1 MHPFRESSRVAQEA
15 RIRRFGGGPVEAPKV
30 VKPVK
35 RAAGGPIPAVKKRLK
50 LANGGSAMEGAG
62 AKKRLDHSSRAPQVN
77 IVIADKPDAG
87 QGPPPMLGGP
97 PMGPPPGLPPGGP
110 PGLPPGG
117 GAPPG
122 GPPGPGAGP
131 PGMGGPPPGGGA
143 MAPALAANPMLK
155 QALAAKM
162 AGAGGGGPPPGM
174 PAMKAG
180 GGVTGQDAG
189 AGSGEGRLEK
199 RRSISR
205 Q

>member
-1 MHPFRESSRVAQEA
+1 MHPFRESSRVETEA

-30 VKPVK
+30 AKPVK
-35 RAAGGPIPAVKKRLK
+35 RAAGGPLTAAKKTRLK
-50 LANGGSAMEGAG
+50 LANGGAAMEGAP
-62 AKKRLDHSSRAPQVN
+62 AKKRLDRTSRAPQVN

-117 GAPPG
+117 GAPPPG

-131 PGMGGPPPGGGA
+131 PGMGGPPPGGGT

-155 QALAAKM
+155 QALAAKL
-162 AGAGGGGPPPGM
+162 AGAAGGPGM
-174 PAMKAG
+174 PGMKDG
-180 GGVTGQDAG
+180 GGIRGQDAG

-199 RRSISR
+199 QRAVSR